1 MELTNV
7 KHERFC
13 QEYLI
18 DLNAS
23 QAYTRTGYRGKNRNA
38 RASELKAKPEVS
50 ARIEEL
56 IAERSARTG
65 INQDRVIRELAR
77 IGFIDPTKLMDM
89 GTAAILDSATED
101 DLAAISSVKVKTG
114 ENWVEREVRLAD
126 KLLALELLGKHLGMF
141 QDNLNIIGGLPEII
155 IDIPRGG
162 NQHTERQR

>member
-1 MELTNV
+1 MITP
-7 KHERFC
+7 KKRQFAK
-13 QEYLI
+13 EYLI

-23 QAYTRTGYRGKNRNA
+23 QAYTRTGYRGKNRSA

-101 DLAAISSVKVKTG
+101 DLAAIGRNTRLRFGPIVVDARAHPRDDG
-114 ENWVEREVRLAD
+114 NVVE
-126 KLLALELLGKHLGMF
+126 
-141 QDNLNIIGGLPEII
+141 P
-155 IDIPRGG
+155 
-162 NQHTERQR
+162 

>member
-1 MELTNV
+1 M
-7 KHERFC
+7 
-13 QEYLI
+13 
-18 DLNAS
+18 A
-23 QAYTRTGYRGKNRNA
+23 
-38 RASELKAKPEVS
+38 

-101 DLAAISSVKVKTG
+101 DLAAISSVKVKSG

-141 QDNLNIIGGLPEII
+141 QDNLSIIGDLPRIVNNV
-155 IDIPRGG
+155 PRGG
-162 NQHTERQR
+162 NQHIERQG

>member
-1 MELTNV
+1 MELTNI

-23 QAYTRTGYRGKNRNA
+23 QAYTRTGYRGKNRSA

-77 IGFIDPTKLMDM
+77 IGFLDPAKLMDM
-89 GTAAILDSATED
+89 GTATILADVTED
-101 DLAAISSVKVKTG
+101 DCAAISSVKVKSGGDWT
-114 ENWVEREVRLAD
+114 EREVKFAD
-126 KLLALELLGKHLGMF
+126 KLKALELLGKHLGIF
-141 QDNLNIIGGLPEII
+141 QDNVSINVEVPRIVDDIVKGKGDLNGK
-155 IDIPRGG
+155 
-162 NQHTERQR
+162 